1 MHGSGVKDDD
11 ANWVEGR
18 PLKHTAQ
25 DIETREEVVTK
36 GSRCDQ
42 KMSYAEEPFCSTE

>member
-1 MHGSGVKDDD
+1 MALKLRMTTLTG
-11 ANWVEGR
+11 WREGL
-18 PLKHTAQ
+18 LKHTVQ
-25 DIETREEVVTK
+25 DIETREEAVTK